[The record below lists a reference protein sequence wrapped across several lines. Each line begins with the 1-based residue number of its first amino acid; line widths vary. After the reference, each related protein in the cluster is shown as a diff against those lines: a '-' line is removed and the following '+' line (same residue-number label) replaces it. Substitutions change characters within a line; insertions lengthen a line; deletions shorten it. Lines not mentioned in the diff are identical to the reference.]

1 MKDDKLLIYESI
13 VRASLILIFIVAL
26 SMGTV
31 GLVVISRMLM
41 QEAVANSP
49 FPATDKI
56 LAGSV
61 R

>member
-1 MKDDKLLIYESI
+1 MKDNKLLVYESL
-13 VRASLILIFIVAL
+13 VPASLKLIFIMSL
-26 SMGTV
+26 SVGTV

-41 QEAVANSP
+41 QEAVANTP
-49 FPATDKI
+49 FSATDKI

>member
-1 MKDDKLLIYESI
+1 MKDDKLVLYESL
-13 VRASLILIFIVAL
+13 VRASLILIFTMSPSV
-26 SMGTV
+26 GTV

-41 QEAVANSP
+41 QEAVANTP

>member
-1 MKDDKLLIYESI
+1 MKDNKLLVYESL
-13 VRASLILIFIVAL
+13 VRASLILIFIMSL
-26 SMGTV
+26 SVGTV

-41 QEAVANSP
+41 QEAVANTP

>member
-1 MKDDKLLIYESI
+1 MKDNKLLVYESV
-13 VRASLILIFIVAL
+13 VRASLILIFIMSL
-26 SMGTV
+26 SVGTV

-41 QEAVANSP
+41 QEAVANTP